1 MPEPLTVAIV
11 LAAGTGNRLG
21 TSTNKVLLPVGG
33 KPMLAWSLEL
43 FESVGEIDDVVVV
56 VAPHEVVPCRSTILE
71 PFAFRKVRSLVPG
84 GASRHQSEFRG
95 LMEIATRIESGA
107 IGAVL
112 VHDAARPFATAA
124 LVRDL
129 IRRGRKDAAIPVVPA
144 GTNLVTAGADR
155 MVSSRQPSL
164 WIAQTPQAFRAR
176 LLLNAHLRA
185 EREGFEG
192 SDTSS
197 VLERAGHRVRVV
209 EGSYDNIK
217 ITTPDDLLRAQQI
230 ARHRLANPGGE
241 APLLKTATLSA

>member
-1 MPEPLTVAIV
+1 MPEPLTVVIV

-21 TSTNKVLLPVGG
+21 ASINKVFLPVGG

-43 FESVGEIDDVVVV
+43 FESVGEIDEVVVV
-56 VAPHEVVPCRSTILE
+56 VAPHEVDPCRAILE

-112 VHDAARPFATAA
+112 VHDAARPFAAAA
-124 LVRDL
+124 LVREL
-129 IRRGRKDAAIPVVPA
+129 ITRGRKDAATPAVPA
-144 GTNLVTAGADR
+144 GPTLVTAGADR
-155 MVSSRQPSL
+155 MVSSHQPSL
-164 WIAQTPQAFRAR
+164 WIAQTPQVFRAR
-176 LLLNAHLRA
+176 LLLHAHRRA

-197 VLERAGHRVRVV
+197 VLERAGLQVRLV

-230 ARHRLANPGGE
+230 ARHRLANPDGE
-241 APLLKTATLSA
+241 PPLLKTATLSA